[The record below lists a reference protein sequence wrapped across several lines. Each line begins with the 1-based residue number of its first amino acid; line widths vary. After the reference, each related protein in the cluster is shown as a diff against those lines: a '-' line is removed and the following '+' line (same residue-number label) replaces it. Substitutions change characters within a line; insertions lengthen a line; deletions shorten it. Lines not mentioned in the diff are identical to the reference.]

1 MDPTSR
7 SFEVL
12 LVEDDAIIRMDLAMC
27 LSDLGHSVREA
38 ADADKAVA
46 LMSDGIDFDL
56 LVTDIDMPGSMDGLA
71 LAAHVRNLQAGCHI
85 LIISGG
91 TYPASTD
98 LPLGCLFLRKPLLES
113 DLETALSKFTT
124 TH

>member
-1 MDPTSR
+1 MDRVSR
-7 SFEVL
+7 SFEIL
-12 LVEDDAIIRMDLAMC
+12 LVEDDAIIRMDLALC

-46 LMSDGIDFDL
+46 LITDGMNFDL

-71 LAAHVRNLQAGCHI
+71 LAAYVRDLQTGCHI

-91 TYPASTD
+91 THLPPAD
-98 LPLGCLFLRKPLLES
+98 LPLGCVCLRKPLMLS
-113 DLETALSKFTT
+113 DLESALSKFEAN
-124 TH
+124 H

>member
-1 MDPTSR
+1 MDRVSR
-7 SFEVL
+7 SFEIL
-12 LVEDDAIIRMDLAMC
+12 LVEDDAIIRMDLALC

-38 ADADKAVA
+38 ANADKAVA
-46 LMSDGIDFDL
+46 LITDGIDFDL

-71 LAAHVRNLQAGCHI
+71 LAAYVRELQTGCHI

-98 LPLGCLFLRKPLLES
+98 LPSGCLFLRKPLIES
-113 DLETALSKFTT
+113 DLEAAVGRFKANL
-124 TH
+124 